1 LPWATEPGFFLRWI
15 LSRYRVK
22 GLAPMCNDVTSVIL
36 GSGTDSV
43 LPYYYNLTFFTTLLT
58 AVLHEGE
65 ETLALFVLRS

>member
-1 LPWATEPGFFLRWI
+1 
-15 LSRYRVK
+15 
-22 GLAPMCNDVTSVIL
+22 MCNDVTSVIL